1 MTKVVHGSGWVSFG
15 PSLDLTHQRRVG
27 GKGTWNWP
35 PTSIGQIGF
44 MFKSVRLVE
53 RVAKAANVIEIFKKF
68 TKIYKNSLDLHW
80 KSPKSTWIWPNL
92 AKSHQ
97 IWSRSHWISS
107 NLSLILPELAK
118 FVYNIGQV
126 GWIGFWRR
134 KPTTRPANIRSWVSK
149 PVTNQ
154 RKH

>member
-1 MTKVVHGSGWVSFG
+1 MSQFWTQPRPNPPAPSGRQR
-15 PSLDLTHQRRVG
+15 DL
-27 GKGTWNWP
+27 K
-35 PTSIGQIGF
+35 PTANFNQSNRF
-44 MFKSVRLVE
+44 MFKSVRSVE
-53 RVAKAANVIEIFKKF
+53 RVAEAANITEIFKKF
-68 TKIYKNSLDLHW
+68 TEICKNSLDLHW

-92 AKSHQ
+92 TKSHQ

-118 FVYNIGQV
+118 FVYNIGQI

-154 RKH
+154 WKH